1 MRAMIL
7 AAGRGERMRPLTDD
21 RPKPLLPVGGRA
33 LIDWHLEA
41 LAAAGV
47 VEVIVNVAWQAE
59 ALTDH
64 LGDGRRWG
72 LSIRISDER
81 PRALETGGGILRAL
95 PLLGDAPFCVVNGDV
110 WSDFDFR
117 RLPAAPDGDAHL
129 VLVDNPAHHPDGDF
143 TFRNGRVG
151 GDGPRLTFS
160 GIGVYRPR
168 LFVGCE
174 PGAFRLAPLL
184 HAAAVRGGVTATYH
198 GGVWCD
204 VGTPERLRA
213 LDAELGQRQRR

>member
-59 ALTDH
+59 ALIDH

-72 LSIRISDER
+72 VSIRISDER

-95 PLLGDAPFCVVNGDV
+95 PLLGDAPFCVVNGDI

-117 RLPAAPDGDAHL
+117 RLPAVPDGDAHL
-129 VLVDNPAHHPDGDF
+129 VLVDNPAHHPGGDF
-143 TFRNGRVG
+143 TFRNGQVG
-151 GDGPRLTFS
+151 GEGARLTFS
-160 GIGVYRPR
+160 GIGVYHPR
-168 LFVGCE
+168 LLAGCE
-174 PGAFRLAPLL
+174 PGGFRLAPLL
-184 HAAAVRGGVTATYH
+184 HAAAARGTVTATYH
-198 GGVWCD
+198 DGFWCD

-213 LDAELGQRQRR
+213 LDAKLGPR